1 MAERPVRPS
10 QESQRMLLQY
20 FRRAFEYM
28 SSNEHGMRDR
38 LFERDL
44 EFYRE
49 NDWDEAHRRAQRA
62 NRRGDSRRLQNVQV
76 PIVSPQVEAQL
87 GDLASIFLTGYPIFG
102 VVSSPETADMATA
115 FEAQIGDNALKFG
128 WPRQLLIALRDG
140 LKYNLQAVEVDWH
153 EQKVGTVLNDLE
165 DPNSTA
171 GAGVRT
177 IYAGNRIQR
186 LDLYNTILD
195 PRVAPA
201 NVHVEGEFAGY
212 SQLVG
217 RIELKRRMAALKQG
231 TLINAT
237 EAFES
242 GTSEVS
248 AASGT
253 NAYYI
258 PQINNTPLVDPMM
271 HQQDWLT
278 WLGISSSKINY
289 SPSYEWSVLY
299 ARMIPSELKIPV
311 SSAPNTPRIFKLIVI
326 NRRVLISATIMDNAH
341 DFLPILVGQPEEDG
355 LGYQT
360 KSFAEGLEPY
370 QQLSTGLWTATMEG
384 QRRAVYDRLL
394 YDPDRVR
401 RSDIDRADSVGRI
414 AVRGKQYSRNV
425 SEGVAQLP
433 YRMENQAGVMQ
444 LIQLISNYSDEAAG
458 SNKAAR
464 GQFQKGNR
472 TRFEYEDVMGG
483 TTNRTRTRAL
493 LLEYQF
499 FQPMKEVIKLNALQY
514 QAPAEF
520 TDQRTGARVQV
531 DPSKLRKAALDFKMS
546 DGLLPSSKLLSGEI
560 LDKVTQY
567 AMAVPAIAA
576 EYDVM
581 QMLTYNWKMSGA
593 FWLPSFKRDEASKAQ
608 FMQDHQA
615 TQPPKAGNPSQAPGV
630 SNGPAAAQ

>member
-1 MAERPVRPS
+1 MADRPLRPS
-10 QESQRMLLQY
+10 KESQEMLLQY
-20 FRRAFEYM
+20 FKRAFDYM

-38 LFERDL
+38 LYERDL

-49 NDWDEAHRRAQRA
+49 NDWDEAHRRARAA
-62 NRRGDSRRLQNVQV
+62 NRRGNANRLQDVQV
-76 PIVSPQVEAQL
+76 PIVAPQVEAQL

-102 VVSSPETADMATA
+102 VVSSPETADMALA
-115 FEAQIGDNALKFG
+115 FETQIGDNALKFG
-128 WPRQLLIALRDG
+128 WPRQLLLTLRDG
-140 LKYNLQAVEVDWH
+140 LKYNVQAAEIDWADI
-153 EQKVGTVLNDLE
+153 KVGTVLNDLE
-165 DPNSTA
+165 NPTSTT

-177 IYAGNRIQR
+177 VYSGNRVQR
-186 LDLYNTILD
+186 LDLYNTIID

-201 NVHVEGEFAGY
+201 NVHIEGEFAGY

-217 RIELKRRMAALKQG
+217 RIELKRRMAALPQG

-237 EAFES
+237 AAFES
-242 GTSEVS
+242 G
-248 AASGT
+248 AAEISGTSGT

-258 PQINNTPLVDPMM
+258 PQINNTPLVDPMI

-278 WLGISSSKINY
+278 WLGLNTGKINY

-311 SSAPNTPRIFKLIVI
+311 SNAPNTPRIFKLIVI

-341 DFLPILVGQPEEDG
+341 DYLPIIVGQPEEDG

-360 KSFAEGLEPY
+360 KSFAEGLEPF
-370 QQLSTGLWTATMEG
+370 QQLSTGLWKATMEG

-401 RSDIDRADSVGRI
+401 LSDINKADSVGRI

-425 SEGVAQLP
+425 SDGVAQLP

-444 LIQLISNYSDEAAG
+444 ILQLLAGYSDEAAG

-483 TTNRTRTRAL
+483 TSNRTRTRAL

-499 FQPMKEVIKLNALQY
+499 FQPMKEIIKLNSLQY

-531 DPSKLRKAALDFKMS
+531 DPAQLRKAALDFKMS
-546 DGLLPSSKLLSGEI
+546 DGLLPSSKLLSGEV

-581 QMLTYNWKMSGA
+581 AMLTYNWKMSGA
-593 FWLPSFKRDEASKAQ
+593 FWLPSFKRDETSKAQ

-615 TQPPKAGNPSQAPGV
+615 TQPLRAGNQTQAPGV